1 MKKHFKKLKNV
12 IYVIKSTLTK
22 IYVSEI
28 IAISQENTEDQ
39 LIKNA
44 I

>member
-12 IYVIKSTLTK
+12 IYVIK
-22 IYVSEI
+22 EI
-28 IAISQENTEDQ
+28 IEISQENTEDQ